1 MHDQTTATRPGAKP
15 RPGRELVVAAFFGP
29 VAERLARMLAP
40 LRVPPP
46 AVVLANAAAGLAA
59 ALLVYRGAFVAG
71 ALVLQLKTVLDN
83 ADGRLARLSGRV
95 TLFGRYLDTEADL
108 VVNAAL
114 FAALGSVTGKP
125 WLALAGFLALTLV
138 LSANH
143 NANRLYGAARGDRA
157 PALPRRGGPAERA
170 AELFYRV
177 VFEPQDRILGA
188 TLERRLAR
196 LGASPEH
203 ATVYHDRA
211 TMQVLANL
219 GLSTQLTALSACLV
233 AGVPQLYLWLAVGAA
248 GLLPVLQLR
257 REWLVRRALSEPR
270 PRRAG

>member
-1 MHDQTTATRPGAKP
+1 MRDETTVTRSPAKL

-29 VAERLARMLAP
+29 LADRLARMLAP
-40 LRVPPP
+40 FRVPPP
-46 AVVLANAAAGLAA
+46 AVVLANAVAGLVA
-59 ALLVYRGAFVAG
+59 ALLVWSGEFVAA
-71 ALVLQLKTVLDN
+71 ALALQLKTVLDN
-83 ADGRLARLSGRV
+83 ADGRLARVSGRV
-95 TLFGRYLDTEADL
+95 TLFGRYLDTAADF

-114 FAALGSVTGKP
+114 FAALGSVTGEG

-143 NANRLYGAARGDRA
+143 NANRLYAEAHGDPA
-157 PALPRRGGPAERA
+157 PALPRRGGSAERA

-177 VFEPQDRILGA
+177 VFEPQDRIFRA
-188 TLERRLAR
+188 ILERRLER

-203 ATVYHDRA
+203 VVTYHDRA
-211 TMQVLANL
+211 TMHVLANL
-219 GLSTQLTALSACLV
+219 GLSTQLVALGACLV
-233 AGVPQLYLWLAVGAA
+233 AGVPELYLWLAVGAA

-270 PRRAG
+270 RRRAG